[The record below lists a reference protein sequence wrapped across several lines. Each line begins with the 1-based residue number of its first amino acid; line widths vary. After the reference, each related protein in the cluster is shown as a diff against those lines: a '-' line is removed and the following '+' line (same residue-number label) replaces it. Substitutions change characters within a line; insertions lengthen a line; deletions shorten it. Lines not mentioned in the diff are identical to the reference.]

1 MSTFDYSEV
10 IAEAQT
16 SITEFGRSIKLVKLS
31 AVPADVD
38 KPWATPDA
46 TKEVLT
52 PYNAVFVEPSA
63 AAKLGLNI
71 DIVDFLKQST
81 KVLIIATS
89 DDLEGY
95 HKVLDGT
102 RRWTITGMTCLE
114 PGDTKVLWFIGV
126 GG

>member
-1 MSTFDYSEV
+1 MSTFDYGEV
-10 IAEAQT
+10 IADAKEL
-16 SITEFGRSIKLVKLS
+16 ITEFGRAVKLVKLS
-31 AVPADVD
+31 STPADANM
-38 KPWATPDA
+38 PWRSPDA
-46 TKEVLT
+46 TKDVLV
-52 PYNAVFVEPSA
+52 PYDAVFVEPSA

-81 KVLIIATS
+81 KVLIIATA